1 MDDVLYTN
9 RLLTEGHPELER
21 RAAARFSETQEAG
34 DERAA
39 LTRRVV
45 SYLARLKRI
54 DPPAAFLVV
63 GCGPKPRT
71 CAELLSMGHAVTA
84 LEPVPAFAAE
94 AQQYL
99 GAGACVVGGAAE
111 EMAVPTASQDV
122 VLCESILEHV
132 ESPRLSLTEIHRVL
146 KPGGVVWITTT
157 NRWDFS
163 LTGRNGEYNFP
174 FFNWLPPVFQ
184 EAYVHHHLHF
194 DPSLANYSLRPAVH
208 WFTYAD
214 LCRRG
219 RDVGF
224 RRFYSILDVVE
235 LTDPTIASSR
245 FRRSVLR
252 LVQRRPLFRA
262 LALTQ
267 VGHTMIMVKP

>member
-1 MDDVLYTN
+1 
-9 RLLTEGHPELER
+9 
-21 RAAARFSETQEAG
+21 
-34 DERAA
+34 
-39 LTRRVV
+39 
-45 SYLARLKRI
+45 
-54 DPPAAFLVV
+54 
-63 GCGPKPRT
+63 
-71 CAELLSMGHAVTA
+71 
-84 LEPVPAFAAE
+84 
-94 AQQYL
+94 
-99 GAGACVVGGAAE
+99 
-111 EMAVPTASQDV
+111 
-122 VLCESILEHV
+122 
-132 ESPRLSLTEIHRVL
+132 VL

-163 LTGRNGEYNFP
+163 LTGRNGEYNVP

-235 LTDPTIASSR
+235 PTDPTIASSR
-245 FRRSVLR
+245 FRRSVIR
-252 LVQRRPLFRA
+252 LVQRRPFVRA